1 MIDILALD
9 IYEKKQISDYYS
21 ELDNVDRVRYL
32 KNKST
37 INDELSKHGFDVEKT
52 VIGSIRE
59 RIKNDNL
66 MIADFLT
73 FVLGT
78 DSDNNTD
85 PNGFYTFDNFVKNAI
100 DIAKFTNCFLD
111 SDFIND
117 YDSLR
122 IRRFVVRDLIFY
134 KLYAI
139 CVFRS
144 IQLNAIGDN
153 PYIKRV
159 NSVPDQQPTGYEPY
173 YHFMISPTVG
183 TLHTLM
189 DWFTGIVHSKDLLGP
204 LLDLFVQYMEDA
216 TINRNSEP
224 QFEAF
229 REAFNNFNVFMDANE
244 RAKNESISLSGM
256 DKEHPVFE
264 TSSGYIVTG
273 SINEDVLADVLD
285 EVLSTSIES
294 IVESQTGIKMESSF
308 SCSNEVDRYTF
319 DIPSQYKFALM
330 TLFDDFKTATVL
342 SAESEKFL
350 IEDSNEDVY
359 LLFMRDD
366 DTLCGMSVND
376 TGLYKKMFVEFVDL
390 DTDSG
395 YECYLPDD
403 DE

>member
-100 DIAKFTNCFLD
+100 DIAKITNYFLD

-117 YDSLR
+117 CDSLR

-144 IQLNAIGDN
+144 IQLNTIRNN

-159 NSVPDQQPTGYEPY
+159 NSVPKQQPTGYEPY
-173 YHFMISPTVG
+173 YQFMTSPTVG

-189 DWFTGIVHSKDLLGP
+189 DWFSEIVHSKDLLGP
-204 LLDLFVQYMEDA
+204 LLDLFVQYMEDT

-229 REAFNNFNVFMDANE
+229 REDFNNFNVFMDVNE

-285 EVLSTSIES
+285 EVLSTTIES
-294 IVESQTGIKMESSF
+294 LVESQTGIKMESSF

-319 DIPSQYKFALM
+319 DIQSQYKFALM

-350 IEDSNEDVY
+350 IEDSNDDVY

-390 DTDSG
+390 DTDSD

>member
-100 DIAKFTNCFLD
+100 DIAKITNYFLD

-117 YDSLR
+117 CDSLR

-144 IQLNAIGDN
+144 IQLNTIGDN

-159 NSVPDQQPTGYEPY
+159 NSVP
-173 YHFMISPTVG
+173 
-183 TLHTLM
+183 
-189 DWFTGIVHSKDLLGP
+189 K
-204 LLDLFVQYMEDA
+204 
-216 TINRNSEP
+216 
-224 QFEAF
+224 
-229 REAFNNFNVFMDANE
+229 
-244 RAKNESISLSGM
+244 
-256 DKEHPVFE
+256 
-264 TSSGYIVTG
+264 
-273 SINEDVLADVLD
+273 
-285 EVLSTSIES
+285 
-294 IVESQTGIKMESSF
+294 
-308 SCSNEVDRYTF
+308 
-319 DIPSQYKFALM
+319 
-330 TLFDDFKTATVL
+330 
-342 SAESEKFL
+342 
-350 IEDSNEDVY
+350 
-359 LLFMRDD
+359 
-366 DTLCGMSVND
+366 
-376 TGLYKKMFVEFVDL
+376 
-390 DTDSG
+390 
-395 YECYLPDD
+395 
-403 DE
+403 